1 MTGDDDLNALLPQA
15 PPPAPKRREAA
26 IAEALARFDGTNVA
40 ERRPAPAGTTPWWK
54 ALRAPQTGL
63 LATAALVAAISLP
76 FAWTT
81 LNPGAPVAD
90 ERASPTP
97 REGLQIATHDTVDV
111 PAAASMPT
119 PPPAAARVAPNIP
132 APISSA
138 PPASAAPAAPAAPPA
153 KRVELAQTATAAP
166 AAVAAKA
173 EEAAPIVVQGRA
185 APRPMLESAS
195 PVSVVSADAASGNEV
210 VVTGTRISKPP
221 RRGDW
226 NACTVNDPS
235 RALSKCRKLANKG
248 AKDVR
253 AQADAHLS
261 EGLKHAWDGDLDEAI
276 IAFDRAIAV
285 APDLSVAYLNRGLA
299 YDRQGES
306 TRAIADLDRAIRHAP
321 QSARAYYNR
330 SLLLRKNGDTRRADL
345 DERRAISLDNRYQA
359 APRPD

>member
-1 MTGDDDLNALLPQA
+1 MTGDDDLHSLLPDP

-26 IAEALARFDGTNVA
+26 IADALARFDGTSVA
-40 ERRPAPAGTTPWWK
+40 EHRPRRDGTAWWK
-54 ALRAPQTGL
+54 SLRGPQAGL
-63 LATAALVAAISLP
+63 FATAALVAAISLP

-81 LNPGAPVAD
+81 LNPAAPAAD
-90 ERASPTP
+90 EQVPPSS
-97 REGLQIATHDTVDV
+97 REKERIVARDIVDAPAAVSIAT
-111 PAAASMPT
+111 
-119 PPPAAARVAPNIP
+119 PPSAEADRVEPNIA
-132 APISSA
+132 AP
-138 PPASAAPAAPAAPPA
+138 PAAPAAPPA
-153 KRVELAQTATAAP
+153 KRVELAQAETAAP
-166 AAVAAKA
+166 TAVAAKA

-185 APRPMLESAS
+185 YAPPLQDTPSA
-195 PVSVVSADAASGNEV
+195 VSAISADRASENDV

-235 RALSKCRKLANKG
+235 RTLSKCKRLANKG

-253 AQADAHLS
+253 EQADAHLS
-261 EGLKHAWDGDLDEAI
+261 EGLKHAWKGDLDEAI
-276 IAFDRAIAV
+276 VAFDQAIAV

-330 SLLLRKNGDTRRADL
+330 SLLLRKQGEVRRADV
-345 DERRAISLDNRYQA
+345 DERRAVSLDNRYQA

>member
-1 MTGDDDLNALLPQA
+1 MTGDDDLHSLLPDP
-15 PPPAPKRREAA
+15 PPPAPQRREAA
-26 IAEALARFDGTNVA
+26 IAEALARFDGTSGA
-40 ERRPAPAGTTPWWK
+40 ERRPRPADTKPWWK
-54 ALRAPQTGL
+54 SLRGPQAGL

-81 LNPGAPVAD
+81 LNPGAPAAD
-90 ERASPTP
+90 ERVSPST
-97 REGLQIATHDTVDV
+97 RESVRVVAHKTADI
-111 PAAASMPT
+111 PAAVPGPT
-119 PPPAAARVAPNIP
+119 PPPAAVDRMEPNIP
-132 APISSA
+132 VPV
-138 PPASAAPAAPAAPPA
+138 PAPAAPRA
-153 KRVELAQTATAAP
+153 KRVELAQAETSAP
-166 AAVAAKA
+166 AAAAVKA

-185 APRPMLESAS
+185 APRPSLEAAS
-195 PVSVVSADAASGNEV
+195 PVSAVSADRASESDDV

-235 RALSKCRKLANKG
+235 RTLSKCRKLANKG

-261 EGLKHAWDGDLDEAI
+261 DGLKHAWDGDMDQAI
-276 IAFDRAIAV
+276 VAFDQAIAV

-306 TRAIADLDRAIRHAP
+306 TRAIADLDRAIRYAP

-330 SLLLRKNGDTRRADL
+330 SLLLRKQGEVRRADI

>member
-1 MTGDDDLNALLPQA
+1 MTGDDDLHSLLPQP

-26 IAEALARFDGTNVA
+26 ITEALARFDGAPVA
-40 ERRPAPAGTTPWWK
+40 ERRPRPADTAPWWK
-54 ALRAPQTGL
+54 SLRGPQAGL

-90 ERASPTP
+90 ERVSPSP
-97 REGLQIATHDTVDV
+97 REGVRVVARDTVDV
-111 PAAASMPT
+111 PAAASTATAPSEGADRVEPKT
-119 PPPAAARVAPNIP
+119 PARAP
-132 APISSA
+132 
-138 PPASAAPAAPAAPPA
+138 APAAPPA
-153 KRVELAQTATAAP
+153 KRVELAQAETFAP

-173 EEAAPIVVQGRA
+173 QQAAPIVVQGRA
-185 APRPMLESAS
+185 APRPSLEAAS
-195 PVSVVSADAASGNEV
+195 PVSVVSADRVSESDDV
-210 VVTGTRISKPP
+210 IVTGTRVSKPP

-235 RALSKCRKLANKG
+235 RTLSKCRKLANKG
-248 AKDVR
+248 AKAVR

-261 EGLKHAWDGDLDEAI
+261 DGLKHAWEGDLDEAI
-276 IAFDRAIAV
+276 GAFDQAIAV
-285 APDLSVAYLNRGLA
+285 APDLSVAYLNRGLV

-306 TRAIADLDRAIRHAP
+306 ARAIADLDRAIRHAP